1 MSSLYRCR
9 ARVAYKPRKSNKLIV
24 FEERQIESI
33 TATLTAFFSPAL
45 KNTSGGNVSTAFTT
59 PDNTCSVTLN
69 EPFLDGISW
78 QTLLDVDRL
87 SSPSNLA
94 AMDEVLLPQCAEG
107 EDPDVNKC
115 ARYSL
120 LDNEQNKFDGRAL
133 LIITLWYTLEGIN
146 ETNSIDLYYLV
157 SGTSIKHGGGLNPQV
172 TIKGRHAYDVLLQE
186 NINPKFFEKDEKVV
200 DELNKKALGPLG
212 YEIEDICSTPADEK
226 TMERTYRING
236 LTTKELVNKLSMS
249 EEGGQVVSL
258 ATKEFAN
265 KVQICSKI
273 DNSCYASRVF
283 YLGKGLYEQYAIDSA
298 YPTNDLDKNISP
310 GSETPSI
317 PGNLKNSNKIE
328 YKISLIDPTTTSK
341 KLEKVSTDA
350 FTPFPKQFEDRK
362 DYQTGD
368 AVNGWKVSAADKNLT
383 IEKIEKKA
391 LFGDAKSSITYLG
404 GRVLKVSAEE
414 KSVDIET
421 NFYIHVSDTSGKSF
435 RMRVYEQYKNL
446 SSVLV
451 KGNAELAPNDPIGA
465 INPDP
470 QSRTIFR
477 YYSKIDGGDIVTIDP
492 ASIKLMLSSSKGLT
506 DVEKQSQ
513 APTNNS
519 ADGIF
524 VGRVG
529 FTGSVEPPGPAGA
542 HLHIEMGPFTNA
554 NRRGQPIQLSDVERY
569 IKIDG
574 RSLSS
579 FNVNSPYG
587 QRSRGFHYGIDFGS
601 ADVENKPITI
611 GGGAKVIETIPN
623 NGGFGN
629 TVIILTP
636 ENKELLLAH
645 LADDSI
651 PPDLSKNSVGTFS
664 NSGKAETS
672 GPGSSGIAKNGINL
686 KTEFKGVPKALNI
699 IPGRTVLSF
708 ISDYDNWVGNG
719 KPSTIEPNVWIPE
732 KYKNWQINQ
741 VIYEWENADL
751 RVKIEGIRPWGA
763 SIGKYKIDGVP
774 SFESY
779 RQSRNYIDYY
789 DYIRSSGDLCY
800 DISDG
805 KNSCAEYCKKPALP
819 SQGSQPS
826 DPSQINGAFGP
837 GKYTYACSKY
847 NQGESAGNIQGLV
860 NAIDS
865 LGIKNKNGV
874 AGIVGNS
881 LQESS
886 VNGIFLNPNALGAA
900 GELGIFQ
907 WNGPR
912 KAALEAYA
920 ETVGQDPTNIQT
932 QYGFFAKEMK
942 EGYGDLIQ
950 RLNNAQSVE
959 DAVRDFEQT
968 YERAGTPAIDKRI
981 NYANEVFDCLTP

>member
-1 MSSLYRCR
+1 M
-9 ARVAYKPRKSNKLIV
+9 AYKPRKSNKLIV

-33 TATLTAFFSPAL
+33 SATLTAFFSPAL
-45 KNTSGGNVSTAFTT
+45 KNTAGGNVSAAFTT

-157 SGTSIKHGGGLNPQV
+157 SGTSIKHGGDLNPQV

-186 NINPKFFEKDEKVV
+186 NINPKFFEKDEKIV

-265 KVQICSKI
+265 KVQICSKL

-283 YLGKGLYEQYAIDSA
+283 YLGKGLYEQYGIDSA
-298 YPTNDLDKNISP
+298 YPTNDLEKNISP

-404 GRVLKVSAEE
+404 GRVLKISAEE

-451 KGNAELAPNDPIGA
+451 KENAELSPNDPIGA

-492 ASIKLMLSSSKGLT
+492 ASIKLMLSSSKSLT

-524 VGRVG
+524 VGKVG
-529 FTGSVEPPGPAGA
+529 STGRSTGPHVHIQESVSNTLSESELFNLAGKYVKVA
-542 HLHIEMGPFTNA
+542 
-554 NRRGQPIQLSDVERY
+554 
-569 IKIDG
+569 G
-574 RSLSS
+574 RSLTS
-579 FNVNSPYG
+579 YTKG
-587 QRSRGFHYGIDFGS
+587 QGFGAGRDHKGIDF
-601 ADVENKPITI
+601 PIEEGKDISISGTI
-611 GGGAKVIETIPN
+611 VASGPGVGGGN
-623 NGGFGN
+623 CGNGVAFKP
-629 TVIILTP
+629 P
-636 ENKELLLAH
+636 EGPELLICH
-645 LADDSI
+645 LQDNSI
-651 PPDLSKNSVGTFS
+651 PPDLSKDSVGTFS
-664 NSGKAETS
+664 NSGRAETS
-672 GPGSSGIAKNGINL
+672 GPGSFGIAKNGINL

-779 RQSRNYIDYY
+779 KQSRNYIDYY

-800 DISDG
+800 DISEG
-805 KNSCAEYCKKPALP
+805 KNSCAEYCKKPTLP

-886 VNGIFLNPNALGAA
+886 VGGIFLNPNALGAA

-950 RLNNAQSVE
+950 RLNNTQSVE
-959 DAVRDFEQT
+959 NAVKDFEQT
-968 YERAGTPAIDKRI
+968 YERAGTPVIDKRI
-981 NYANEVFDCLTP
+981 NYANEVFDCLRP

>member
-1 MSSLYRCR
+1 
-9 ARVAYKPRKSNKLIV
+9 VAYKPRKSNKLIV

-45 KNTSGGNVSTAFTT
+45 KNTAGGNVSSSFTT
-59 PDNTCSVTLN
+59 SDNTCSVTLN

-94 AMDEVLLPQCAEG
+94 AIDEVLLPQCAEG

-157 SGTSIKHGGGLNPQV
+157 SGTSIKHGGDLNPQV
-172 TIKGRHAYDVLLQE
+172 TIKGRHAYDVILQE
-186 NINPKFFEKDEKVV
+186 NINPKFFEKDEKIV
-200 DELNKKALGPLG
+200 DELNKKALNSLG

-236 LTTKELVNKLSMS
+236 LTTKELVNKLAMS
-249 EEGGQVVSL
+249 EEGGQVISL
-258 ATKEFAN
+258 ATKEFTN
-265 KVQICSKI
+265 KVQICGKI

-283 YLGKGLYEQYAIDSA
+283 YLGKGLYEQYNIDSA
-298 YPTNDLDKNISP
+298 YPTNDLEKNISP

-328 YKISLIDPTTTSK
+328 YSISLLDPNTTSK
-341 KLEKVSTDA
+341 KLEKVSADA
-350 FTPFPKQFEDRK
+350 FAPFLKQFENRE

-368 AVNGWKVSAADKNLT
+368 VVNGWKVSAKDKNLT

-391 LFGDAKSSITYLG
+391 LFGDAKSPITYLG
-404 GRVLKVSAEE
+404 GKVLKINVEE

-421 NFYIHVSDTSGKSF
+421 NFYIHVSNTSRKSF

-446 SSVLV
+446 SSILV
-451 KGNAELAPNDPIGA
+451 KENAELSPNDPIGT
-465 INPDP
+465 INSDP

-477 YYSKIDGGDIVTIDP
+477 YYSKLDSGDIATIDP

-506 DVEKQSQ
+506 QSEKQLQ
-513 APTNNS
+513 APSNNS
-519 ADGIF
+519 SDGVF
-524 VGRVG
+524 VGKVGSTGVSSGSHVHIQESKSRTLSEAELFALAGKYVRV
-529 FTGSVEPPGPAGA
+529 AGA
-542 HLHIEMGPFTNA
+542 SLTSYT
-554 NRRGQPIQLSDVERY
+554 RG
-569 IKIDG
+569 DG
-574 RSLSS
+574 FGAGRD
-579 FNVNSPYG
+579 
-587 QRSRGFHYGIDFGS
+587 HKGIDFPIDAGK
-601 ADVENKPITI
+601 DITI
-611 GGGAKVIETIPN
+611 SGSIVASGAGVGGSNCG
-623 NGGFGN
+623 NGVAFKP
-629 TVIILTP
+629 P
-636 ENKELLLAH
+636 EGPELLICH
-645 LADDSI
+645 LQDSSI
-651 PPDLSKNSVGTFS
+651 PTDLSKNSVGTFS

-708 ISDYDNWVGNG
+708 ISDYDNWVSNS
-719 KPSTIEPNVWIPE
+719 KSSSIEPNIWIPE

-741 VIYEWENADL
+741 VTYEWENADL

-763 SIGKYKIDGVP
+763 SIGKYKIDEVP
-774 SFESY
+774 TFESY
-779 RQSRNYIDYY
+779 KQSRNYIDYY

-800 DISDG
+800 DISEG
-805 KNSCAEYCKKPALP
+805 KNSCAEYCKKPTLT
-819 SQGSQPS
+819 SQASQPS
-826 DPSQINGAFGP
+826 DPSQINGVFGP

-847 NQGESAGNIQGLV
+847 NQGESAGNIQGLL
-860 NAIDS
+860 NTIDS
-865 LGIKNKNGV
+865 LGIKNKNAV
-874 AGIVGNS
+874 AGILGNS

-912 KAALEAYA
+912 RVALEAYA
-920 ETVGQDPTNIQT
+920 KSIGQDPRNIQT

-942 EGYGDLIQ
+942 EGYGSLIQ
-950 RLNNAQSVE
+950 SLNNAQSVE
-959 DAVRDFEQT
+959 DAVREFEEK
-968 YERAGTPAIDKRI
+968 YERARTPAIDKRI
-981 NYANEVFDCLTP
+981 DFANEVFSCLRP